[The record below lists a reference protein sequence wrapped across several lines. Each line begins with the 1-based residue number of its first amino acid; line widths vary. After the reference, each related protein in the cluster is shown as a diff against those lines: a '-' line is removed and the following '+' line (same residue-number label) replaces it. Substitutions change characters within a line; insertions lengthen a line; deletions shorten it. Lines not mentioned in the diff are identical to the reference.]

1 MVDHDR
7 DATGADASAAEGP
20 TPVAEAVEAPRAES
34 FEALEGSERGEET
47 SAPTTPRASAEHR
60 RGPTIG
66 RVVLADDADSSDADD
81 AGAGNVALRKVVV
94 VPSEAGEASGDHKDD
109 DDRREGKSKSAT
121 AEDDENYCRICMDPV
136 TSDHLARGD
145 ATHLGCSCVSG
156 YMHRACAVEFVVKK
170 NTAVMLCEVCLEEMV
185 GLEVIAAELRE
196 RRRVA
201 HRARV
206 AMMVLNG
213 VPPRRHPRRS
223 RRADGTLDHDDDYE
237 WSDPRLDAPG
247 WGSRNPLVWI
257 LWILSRPFT
266 LAFWV
271 RLPRFERP
279 REVFRFRASR
289 RASTARR
296 RRVFSR
302 VRPSLLT
309 CADIIFFSSRARLPP
324 AVSYAPPRFTVAD
337 HADRPRLLG
346 RRPVQLI
353 RLVVTC
359 RFVILFVGFL
369 VLLSYFLFGF
379 RRDGDDSYARNATA
393 RVEWGRAA
401 G

>member
-1 MVDHDR
+1 MVDPDR

-34 FEALEGSERGEET
+34 FEALEGFERAEET

-60 RGPTIG
+60 RGPAIG

-81 AGAGNVALRKVVV
+81 AGAGDVALRKVVV
-94 VPSEAGEASGDHKDD
+94 VPSEAGEASGDHTDD

-121 AEDDENYCRICMDPV
+121 AEDDESYCRICMDPV

-213 VPPRRHPRRS
+213 APPRRHPRRS
-223 RRADGTLDHDDDYE
+223 RRADGTVEHDDDYD

-257 LWILSRPFT
+257 LWILSRPFA
-266 LAFWV
+266 LAVWV

-279 REVFRFRASR
+279 REVSRFRASR
-289 RASTARR
+289 CASTARR

-302 VRPSLLT
+302 VRPSPLNG
-309 CADIIFFSSRARLPP
+309 ADINFTFVFFCLARVFRQLCRTLLRVLPWL
-324 AVSYAPPRFTVAD
+324 TM
-337 HADRPRLLG
+337 
-346 RRPVQLI
+346 LI
-353 RLVVTC
+353 VLAFWGVV
-359 RFVILFVGFL
+359 LY
-369 VLLSYFLFGF
+369 SLFG
-379 RRDGDDSYARNATA
+379 S
-393 RVEWGRAA
+393 W
-401 G
+401 

>member
-20 TPVAEAVEAPRAES
+20 TPVAEAVEALRAES
-34 FEALEGSERGEET
+34 FEALEGFERGEET
-47 SAPTTPRASAEHR
+47 PAPTTPRASAEHR

-66 RVVLADDADSSDADD
+66 RVVLADDAESSDADD
-81 AGAGNVALRKVVV
+81 AGAGDVALRKVVV
-94 VPSEAGEASGDHKDD
+94 VPSEAGEASGDHEDD

-185 GLEVIAAELRE
+185 GLEVIAAELGE

-223 RRADGTLDHDDDYE
+223 RRADGTVEHDDDYE

-257 LWILSRPFT
+257 LWILSRPFA

-271 RLPRFERP
+271 RLPIFERP
-279 REVFRFRASR
+279 RDVSGFQASS
-289 RASTARR
+289 RASTAYR

-302 VRPSLLT
+302 LRPSLVT
-309 CADIIFFSSRARLPP
+309 GADYHIFSRARPPP

-346 RRPVQLI
+346 RRSVQLI
-353 RLVVTC
+353 RVVVTC

-393 RVEWGRAA
+393 RVERSRAA

>member
-1 MVDHDR
+1 M
-7 DATGADASAAEGP
+7 
-20 TPVAEAVEAPRAES
+20 
-34 FEALEGSERGEET
+34 
-47 SAPTTPRASAEHR
+47 
-60 RGPTIG
+60 
-66 RVVLADDADSSDADD
+66 
-81 AGAGNVALRKVVV
+81 
-94 VPSEAGEASGDHKDD
+94 PSEAGEASGDHRDD
-109 DDRREGKSKSAT
+109 DDRRQGKSKSAT

-213 VPPRRHPRRS
+213 IPPRRHPRRS
-223 RRADGTLDHDDDYE
+223 RRADGTVEHDDDYE

-257 LWILSRPFT
+257 LWILSRPFA

-279 REVFRFRASR
+279 REGSRFRASR

-296 RRVFSR
+296 RRVFSC
-302 VRPSLLT
+302 VRPSPFAG
-309 CADIIFFSSRARLPP
+309 ADFKMFFRASSASC
-324 AVSYAPPRFTVAD
+324 VVCSSEAD

-379 RRDGDDSYARNATA
+379 RRDGDNSYARNATA
-393 RVEWGRAA
+393 RDGSTHAHVEWGRAA